1 MVKRGEPSQ
10 VAETPANQ
18 LPEVRRARDFATVYS
33 TSARVAYSD
42 YDVRIFLGDVV
53 FPEPSEG
60 RDKAVVEERVCIV
73 LPLGCACSL
82 TEELQ
87 VLLDELYTEEGMRT
101 LKSRK

>member
-1 MVKRGEPSQ
+1 VKRGEPSQ
-10 VAETPANQ
+10 GAEAPANQ
-18 LPEVRRARDFATVYS
+18 VPEVRRARDFTTVYS
-33 TSARVAYSD
+33 TSARVAYSE

-73 LPLGCACSL
+73 LPLGCAASL

-87 VLLDELYTEEGMRT
+87 ALLEEIYTEEGI
-101 LKSRK
+101 KP